1 MWSAVASR
9 KHTVHKVFPFSNESN
24 EFMLYGSVAFGLRN
38 GVHAD
43 LDWAAR
49 ADIVKS
55 ADGKWRMKYY
65 QVYLVR

>member
-24 EFMLYGSVAFGLRN
+24 EFMLYGSVALGLRN
-38 GVHAD
+38 GAHAD
-43 LDWAAR
+43 VDWAAR

-55 ADGKWRMKYY
+55 ADGKWRMKFY